1 MSIETRGT
9 RRVVVVDSTPIGA
22 NVRVLLGV
30 LDRLIKQGASVV
42 VIEHDLDMVANVD
55 WVIDMGPGGGHD
67 GGRVVATGTSAQVA
81 DDPAAVTGRYLG
93 RHLGRRG
100 T

>member
-1 MSIETRGT
+1 
-9 RRVVVVDSTPIGA
+9 
-22 NVRVLLGV
+22 
-30 LDRLIKQGASVV
+30 
-42 VIEHDLDMVANVD
+42 MVANVD